1 MNALAHT
8 LTAAW
13 AGGSR
18 SQERVPRSRILW
30 DWLHRARSNLASQ
43 SDDGVAR
50 SKRPV
55 LQVNRLRG
63 DLEQLGRMVGISRL
77 RMAAK

>member
-8 LTAAW
+8 LTAVG

-30 DWLHRARSNLASQ
+30 DWLHRARPNPASQ

-50 SKRPV
+50 QKRPV
-55 LQVNRLRG
+55 LQVNGLRG
-63 DLEQLGRMVGISRL
+63 DLEQLGRVVGISRL
-77 RMAAK
+77 RMA

>member
-8 LTAAW
+8 LTAVG

-18 SQERVPRSRILW
+18 SQEWMPRSRILW
-30 DWLHRARSNLASQ
+30 NRLHRARPNASPQSN
-43 SDDGVAR
+43 DGVAG